1 MTLIGVLGYNCP
13 IAHNTLSLLEVVAG
27 ERKRAYMKQT
37 QAVNVFLCIVMTGGI
52 TLALMLDFTPILDNA
67 VRGIQGRYFTPFLS
81 LVIYTLRI
89 DKICIR
95 KNLDK
100 QLIFGS
106 YMLNYFILRRIFE
119 TTVACYRYDQ

>member
-1 MTLIGVLGYNCP
+1 
-13 IAHNTLSLLEVVAG
+13 
-27 ERKRAYMKQT
+27 
-37 QAVNVFLCIVMTGGI
+37 MTGGI

-106 YMLNYFILRRIFE
+106 YMLNYFILRRILKQQLPAIDMINE
-119 TTVACYRYDQ
+119 KLQKVINLYIIV